1 MGHTTSFH
9 TEPQVSPCDDGR
21 HPSAPDRRPVPLGRV
36 LTVACFVPILAMIVL
51 GASRIEAFRDVEV
64 GLPTIDVSVPGGD
77 NTLFSPGAQQSSF
90 TLETAA
96 AELAAGDAVI
106 QTPAGLMRVVD
117 TYMMEV
123 TAYCP
128 CTICCGKHAR
138 GITASGKP
146 VSYNA
151 GRFVAADARL
161 FDFGTRLRIPG
172 YHDDTVVEVIDRGG
186 AIKGYKLDVY
196 FPTHQE
202 AREWG
207 RQLLPVDV
215 LEPVEPDSI
224 GEPLQ

>member
-9 TEPQVSPCDDGR
+9 TDPQVSPCDAEQ
-21 HPSAPDRRPVPLGRV
+21 PPAAPQRRPVPMGRV

-51 GASRIEAFRDVEV
+51 GASRIDAIRDVEV

-77 NTLFSPGAQQSSF
+77 DTLYSPGASQNTF

-96 AELAAGDAVI
+96 ADLAAGETVI
-106 QTPAGLMRVVD
+106 QTSAGLMRVVA
-117 TYMMEV
+117 TYMMEA

-128 CTICCGKHAR
+128 CTICCGKHAK

-161 FDFGTRLRIPG
+161 FDFGTRLRIHG
-172 YHDDTVVEVIDRGG
+172 YHDETVVEVIDRGG

-215 LEPVEPDSI
+215 LEPVEPEST
-224 GEPLQ
+224 GELQ